1 MVYYVTIAKEHL
13 TDVKIFASPSFH
25 FVTRIY

>member
-1 MVYYVTIAKEHL
+1 MVYYVTIAKEYL
-13 TDVKIFASPSFH
+13 TDVKIFDSPNFH

>member
-1 MVYYVTIAKEHL
+1 MVYYVTIAKELL
-13 TDVKIFASPSFH
+13 TDVKIFDIPSFH